1 MCVQRAQRIKE
12 TEIDSVELI
21 SRIEVKHK
29 ERNND
34 DSGRSVTGNGGD
46 KDWSSDGVEAQ
57 MQGMREWKGR

>member
-1 MCVQRAQRIKE
+1 
-12 TEIDSVELI
+12 
-21 SRIEVKHK
+21 VKHK